1 MSKHEEY
8 QKALDSICG
17 RCFKDTEGHK
27 KVLQELVDKATQKKV
42 KEPKLLNGHKN
53 TFIDGYCPNCN
64 EHNFRCNKYCM
75 HCGQKLDWSDK
86 DE

>member
-1 MSKHEEY
+1 MSKY

-17 RCFKDTEGHK
+17 RCFKDTEENK
-27 KVLQELVDKATQKKV
+27 KVLQEIVDKAT
-42 KEPKLLNGHKN
+42 PKRPYYLNYGGYQIGNWKCPSCDSIGA
-53 TFIDGYCPNCN
+53 IDEYC
-64 EHNFRCNKYCM
+64 K